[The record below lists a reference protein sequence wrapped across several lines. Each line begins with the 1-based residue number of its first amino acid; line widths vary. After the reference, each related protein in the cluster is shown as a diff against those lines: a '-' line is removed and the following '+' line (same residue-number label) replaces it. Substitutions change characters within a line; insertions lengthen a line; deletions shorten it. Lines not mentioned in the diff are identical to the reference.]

1 MTYNALG
8 NMVTILHAL
17 LYLHFAMILGSN
29 SLIVFTLQTGPLDHR
44 VPITRLGHTTE
55 FKPMCVQPQSL
66 RS

>member
-1 MTYNALG
+1 
-8 NMVTILHAL
+8 
-17 LYLHFAMILGSN
+17 MILGSN